1 MRRGIELTRPWS
13 WASLLLL
20 SCLAA
25 PMAGALTLPGVPPAM
40 PAKGSAD
47 RDSLGRA
54 LDKFETTDWDSA
66 FAAYDRSLAQAR
78 RGRLEPLPRFAYSK
92 AQGLHLE
99 MGLGYGP
106 ILEIAERVEGRF
118 GYDLA
123 RERPTGAALVRLGQ
137 ADPLLPPNDGDVLL
151 GAELEWHEGARA
163 FGDHDPYGNTLLTA
177 VGGYDARQYLRERGG
192 AIDLLA
198 RVGAGVEARVG
209 VFRREQDPLPARAD
223 WHLFGEDRWM
233 ASNLAAKELTST
245 GLHARFERE
254 PALATPEEP
263 DGTYFRAAIDW
274 WQQGALNGEDW
285 ARLDAWFFQH
295 GSFGWR
301 DAWAVTLR
309 GATTGGERP
318 PQSKPSLG
326 GQAGLRGFRPWSVV
340 GDALLYGRAQYE
352 LSSRGLKRTHVPL
365 VTKMGLEL
373 VPYAEWGVVRGA
385 NRGRADLGFGLRHSL
400 VETGQATHAQVDFAW
415 PIGRESGPVRVTFSL
430 SNDGLD

>member
-1 MRRGIELTRPWS
+1 MRRGIELAWTLL
-13 WASLLLL
+13 WACLLLA
-20 SCLAA
+20 SGGYARSA
-25 PMAGALTLPGVPPAM
+25 SALTLPGVPPAM
-40 PAKGSAD
+40 PAKGAAE

-54 LDKFETTDWDSA
+54 LDDFETTDWDSA

-78 RGRLEPLPRFAYSK
+78 RGRLEPLPRFAYNK

-106 ILEIAERVEGRF
+106 ILDVAERVEGRF
-118 GYDLA
+118 GYDFA
-123 RERPTGAALVRLGQ
+123 RERPTGAALVRLGH
-137 ADPLLPPNDGDVLL
+137 ADPLLPPSDGDVLL

-198 RVGAGVEARVG
+198 RVGAGFEARVG

-223 WHLFGEDRWM
+223 RHLFGEDRWM
-233 ASNLAAKELTST
+233 ATNLTGKEVTST
-245 GLHARFERE
+245 GLHARFDRA

-263 DGTYFRAAIDW
+263 DGTYLRAAVEW

-285 ARLDAWFFQH
+285 TRLDGWFFQH
-295 GSFGWR
+295 GSFPWR
-301 DAWAVTLR
+301 DGWALSLR

-318 PQSKPSLG
+318 IQAMPSLG
-326 GQAGLRGFRPWSVV
+326 GEAGLRAFRPWSLV
-340 GDALLYGRAQYE
+340 GEGLLYGRAQYE
-352 LSSRGLKRTHVPL
+352 LSSRRLKKTRVPL
-365 VTKMGLEL
+365 ITRMGLQL
-373 VPYAEWGVVRGA
+373 VPYAEWGVVRGTD
-385 NRGRADLGFGLRHSL
+385 RGRADLGFGLRHSL

-415 PIGRESGPVRVTFSL
+415 PVGQESGPVRVTFSL